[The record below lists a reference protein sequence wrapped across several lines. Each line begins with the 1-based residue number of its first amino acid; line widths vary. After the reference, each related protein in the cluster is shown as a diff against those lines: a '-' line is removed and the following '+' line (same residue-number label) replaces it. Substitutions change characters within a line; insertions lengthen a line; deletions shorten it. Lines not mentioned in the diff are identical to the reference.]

1 MRLRPATS
9 PNHDRPAS
17 LSCTKAGTAPF
28 PLPAGG
34 HAGHHRDAG
43 LFPDGITHHSPVA
56 DHAPLGLLL
65 LLAWRLLRPDL
76 WRAWI
81 GLPLGLFDDV
91 MSGQPI
97 GSAMF
102 LWTVAL
108 MGIDAIE
115 HRMVWRSYRQDWLI
129 ATLAIIFCIAGG
141 LFFARITGGGNVTLF
156 LVAPQM
162 VWTILLFPFVVRQCA
177 RIDRWRV
184 MA

>member
-1 MRLRPATS
+1 MIDPHLHHVPRLGRYPS
-9 PNHDRPAS
+9 RFR
-17 LSCTKAGTAPF
+17 LAGT
-28 PLPAGG
+28 
-34 HAGHHRDAG
+34 
-43 LFPDGITHHSPVA
+43 PVA
-56 DHAPLGLLL
+56 TVMLGSFLTALPVIAQTAILPPFGLLIL
-65 LLAWRLLRPDL
+65 LSWRLLRPEL

-81 GLPLGLFDDV
+81 GLPLGLFDDM

-108 MGIDAIE
+108 IGIDWIE

-129 ATLAIIFCIAGG
+129 AALAIIFCISGG
-141 LFFARITGGGNVTLF
+141 LFFARITGGGSVRFILVT
-156 LVAPQM
+156 PQI

>member
-1 MRLRPATS
+1 MIDPHLYHVPRLGRHPS
-9 PNHDRPAS
+9 RFR
-17 LSCTKAGTAPF
+17 LAGTPVITVMLGSFLTALPVIAQSPIMPPF
-28 PLPAGG
+28 
-34 HAGHHRDAG
+34 
-43 LFPDGITHHSPVA
+43 
-56 DHAPLGLLL
+56 GLLL

-91 MSGQPI
+91 MSGQPV

-108 MGIDAIE
+108 IGIDAIE
-115 HRMVWRSYRQDWLI
+115 QRMVWRGYRQDWLI
-129 ATLAIIFCIAGG
+129 ATLAIIFCISGG

-162 VWTILLFPFVVRQCA
+162 VWTILLFPFIVRQCA
-177 RIDRWRV
+177 WIDRWRV

>member
-1 MRLRPATS
+1 MIDPHLYHVPRLGRHPS
-9 PNHDRPAS
+9 RFR
-17 LSCTKAGTAPF
+17 LAGTPVITVMFGSFLTA
-28 PLPAGG
+28 LPVIAQ
-34 HAGHHRDAG
+34 
-43 LFPDGITHHSPVA
+43 SPVM
-56 DHAPLGLLL
+56 PPFGLLL
-65 LLAWRLLRPDL
+65 LLSWRLLRPDL

-97 GSAMF
+97 GSAIC

-108 MGIDAIE
+108 IGIDGIE
-115 HRMVWRSYRQDWLI
+115 QRMVWRSYRQDWLI
-129 ATLAIIFCIAGG
+129 AAIAIIFCIAGG
-141 LFFARITGGGNVTLF
+141 LFFARITGGGDVRLM

>member
-1 MRLRPATS
+1 MIDPHLQHVPKLGRSPSNFRL
-9 PNHDRPAS
+9 
-17 LSCTKAGTAPF
+17 AGTPVITVLLGSSITILPVIAQAPVM
-28 PLPAGG
+28 P
-34 HAGHHRDAG
+34 
-43 LFPDGITHHSPVA
+43 
-56 DHAPLGLLL
+56 PLGLLL
-65 LLAWRLLRPDL
+65 LLSWRLLRPEL

-81 GLPLGLFDDV
+81 GVPLGLFDDI

-102 LWTVAL
+102 LWTVML
-108 MGIDAIE
+108 IGIDAIE

-129 ATLAIIFCIAGG
+129 AAAAIIFCVAGG
-141 LFFARITGGGNVTLF
+141 VFSARITGGGDIKLE

-162 VWTILLFPFVVRQCA
+162 LWTILLFPFVVRQCA